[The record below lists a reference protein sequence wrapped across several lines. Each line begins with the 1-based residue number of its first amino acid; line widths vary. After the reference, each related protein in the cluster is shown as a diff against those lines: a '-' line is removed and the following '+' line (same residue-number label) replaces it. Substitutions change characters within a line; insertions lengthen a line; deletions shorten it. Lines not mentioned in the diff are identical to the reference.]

1 MKMQIQTPP
10 QLAAEIAALSARM
23 IAAGVRRQQARPGK
37 IYRRLVEYGVER
49 WHTELFDARP
59 AAHELINQ
67 LSGGRGNQIDFAPAT
82 RQEIWTIAGQLG
94 MKQVEAANA
103 CAWWGLE
110 AFTQYV
116 HALEASYTPKEK
128 RSVGRPRK
136 YESAS

>member
-1 MKMQIQTPP
+1 MKMQINTPP
-10 QLAAEIAALSARM
+10 QLAAEIARLSARM
-23 IAAGVRRQQARPGK
+23 IAAGVKRQQARPGK
-37 IYRRLVEYGVER
+37 IYRKLVEYGVER
-49 WHTELFDARP
+49 WVKDEVSPYEILDKEIT
-59 AAHELINQ
+59 
-67 LSGGRGNQIDFAPAT
+67 GGRGNQIDFAPAT
-82 RQEIWTIAGQLG
+82 RQEIWTVAGQLG